1 MSIAPGQAIDTIQ
14 PHGDSSKAPSFSAL
28 VKERFSLDIY
38 RAAQEYGEHLGMEFR
53 SASLCRITVTSFE
66 IASAQLD
73 FEVFCF
79 TSLMDNGVQHTVT
92 LLMSCICSLND
103 DFSRIHVEST
113 VPCPKNHMVK
123 PILPDDL
130 VPIIQKRNL
139 DQVAINILNAL
150 HICPNNGTMPVNGVA
165 VAERLGLCVEKCEF
179 DPRENVFG
187 KVFFD
192 DAMTVVKDSNTGL
205 AAIKQVKKGT
215 ILVNESPF
223 GCTDSHILN
232 NTILHECVHWL
243 LHRPAFQL
251 AKVWNKEY
259 AATACRKLKIDSST
273 HKWTSL
279 ERMEWQA
286 NSLAPRLLMPDWVT
300 KFIANEWLS
309 RYEQLSSNLR
319 MERTID
325 QLCRFFDVSRQMA
338 KIRMKELGFEG
349 AEGAFAYYETRRH
362 SIGFDNAV
370 REASRNPLF
379 WKAIASG
386 FYTYVENCFVIRDSK
401 YIYRDQDG
409 VLRLTTYAKSHPD
422 ECCLSFVLQRS
433 TQSMPYG
440 MFRKKL
446 EDEVFI
452 PGSELTPE
460 QFTKSA
466 KAIAA
471 ISKSLPNSFGDTL
484 AAHMKRKGITEEQLA
499 ERSFVS
505 GRQISR
511 VRSSLNPCIS
521 LQSVICLCVGMKLHP
536 VFSYDLVKK
545 AGYSLNDS
553 MEHTAYKII
562 LTSMTTSSVRDCN
575 KCLIQ
580 MGIRPITKDT
590 KTEFL

>member
-1 MSIAPGQAIDTIQ
+1 MSIVPVQAIDTVQ
-14 PHGDSSKAPSFSAL
+14 PRWDSSKAPSFSAL
-28 VKERFSLDIY
+28 VKERFALDIY
-38 RAAQEYGEHLGMEFR
+38 KAAKQYCETQGVEFL
-53 SASLCRITVTSFE
+53 SASLGRITVTNFK

-73 FEVFCF
+73 FEVLCF
-79 TSLMDNGVQHTVT
+79 ASLTDNGERHDIT

-103 DFSRIHVEST
+103 DFSRIHVDST
-113 VPCPKNHMVK
+113 VPCLKNHRTK
-123 PILPDDL
+123 PGLPDDL
-130 VPIIQKRNL
+130 VPIIQKKNL

-165 VAERLGLCVEKCEF
+165 VAKSLGLHVEKCEF

-192 DAMTVVKDSNTGL
+192 DAMTIVKDSNTGL
-205 AAIKQVKKGT
+205 ATIKPIKKGT

-259 AATACRKLKIDSST
+259 AATACRKLKVDSST

-349 AEGAFAYYETRRH
+349 AEGAFAYYETRRYN
-362 SIGFDNAV
+362 IGFDNAV
-370 REASRNPLF
+370 REASRNPRF

-386 FYTYVENCFVIRDSK
+386 HYTYVENCFVVRDRK
-401 YIYRDQDG
+401 YICRDQDG

-422 ECCLSFVLQRS
+422 ECCLSFALQRS
-433 TQSMPYG
+433 TQSMPNG
-440 MFRKKL
+440 MLRKRL
-446 EDEVFI
+446 NDEVFI
-452 PGSELTPE
+452 AGSELSSK
-460 QFTKSA
+460 QFERSA

-471 ISKSLPNSFGDTL
+471 ISKSLPNSFADTL
-484 AAHMKRKGITEEQLA
+484 AAHMKRKGISVEQL
-499 ERSFVS
+499 EESSLVS
-505 GRQISR
+505 DRQI
-511 VRSSLNPCIS
+511 VRYRNEENPYIS
-521 LQSVICLCVGMKLHP
+521 LQSVICLCIGMRLHP
-536 VFSYDLVKK
+536 VFAFDLIRK
-545 AGYSLNDS
+545 AGFSLNDS
-553 MEHTAYKII
+553 IEHTAYKII
-562 LTSMTTSSVRDCN
+562 LTSMTTNSVRECN
-575 KCLIQ
+575 DYLRQ
-580 MGIRPITKDT
+580 MGINPISR
-590 KTEFL
+590 EE